1 MDQFSQASHAR
12 AAPEDT
18 PDQPWRFYPARTQ
31 SRQWPLLVQAA
42 YATHK
47 HAKIKEWLEKHPRF
61 HFHFTPTSAS
71 WLNQVERFF
80 AEITRDA
87 IRRGVFKSV
96 PELEAAID
104 DYLAKHNQTPKPFV
118 WTATAQSI
126 LGKVDRARQ
135 ALIQMKS
142 GNS

>member
-1 MDQFSQASHAR
+1 MLPGENQDVR
-12 AAPEDT
+12 ACYSGNLFRLRLT
-18 PDQPWRFYPARTQ
+18 VVL
-31 SRQWPLLVQAA
+31 S
-42 YATHK
+42 
-47 HAKIKEWLEKHPRF
+47 
-61 HFHFTPTSAS
+61 
-71 WLNQVERFF
+71 
-80 AEITRDA
+80 EITRDA

-104 DYLAKHNQTPKPFV
+104 DYLAKHTQTPKPFV

-135 ALIQMKS
+135 ALIQVKS